1 MRQSEQAQ
9 FRLTAAE
16 EQPGPQSLL
25 PLTVQNNEET
35 AETGRALSLHGDR
48 TAEIERALSRE
59 TNSGLPNPRFSRR
72 AAAWWPNSLRR
83 RTVEIERTLS
93 LHADRMAGIER
104 ALSLH
109 GDRTAEIERA
119 LSLHGDRT
127 AEIERAL
134 SLHGDRTA
142 EIERALSLHG
152 DRTAGIE
159 RALSLHGDRTVEI
172 EHTLSLHGDRL
183 DGLNARA
190 ADLNW
195 EIRWDQTRTDFALG
209 AIEGMTNEIDRFQ
222 EERRKEDF
230 QAVFE
235 QAEPLVSVCV
245 ATADRA
251 SLLFERCIPSLLAQT
266 YQNLQIVV
274 VGDHCTDDTE
284 HRFAEL
290 RDDRVTFVNLT
301 QRGPYP
307 PSGRERWCV
316 AGSNAMNAAL
326 EQCKGHFIT
335 HLDDDDRYVS
345 NRIERLVHACLE
357 QKAEFCWHP
366 FWAEREDGNWDMIGD
381 GRFAV
386 NQVNPGAVFYH
397 RYFARFRWDPL
408 AYQIDEPGDWNRF
421 RKIKM
426 LGPKRL
432 FVAEPL
438 LHHHR
443 ERQQPNDSERFADC

>member
-1 MRQSEQAQ
+1 MKRQQRPGVRCPCMGIARLKSNARCPGKPTPACPTRASRVVPPHGGQTRSGGARLKSNARCPCMRIAWLELNARCPCMGIA
-9 FRLTAAE
+9 RLKSNARC
-16 EQPGPQSLL
+16 PC
-25 PLTVQNNEET
+25 
-35 AETGRALSLHGDR
+35 
-48 TAEIERALSRE
+48 
-59 TNSGLPNPRFSRR
+59 
-72 AAAWWPNSLRR
+72 
-83 RTVEIERTLS
+83 
-93 LHADRMAGIER
+93 MGIAR
-104 ALSLH
+104 LKSNA
-109 GDRTAEIERA
+109 RCPCM
-119 LSLHGDRT
+119 
-127 AEIERAL
+127 
-134 SLHGDRTA
+134 
-142 EIERALSLHG
+142 
-152 DRTAGIE
+152 GIARLKSNARCPCMGIARLEFE

-251 SLLFERCIPSLLAQT
+251 SFLFERCIPSLLAQT

-408 AYQIDEPGDWNRF
+408 AYQIDEPGDWN
-421 RKIKM
+421 
-426 LGPKRL
+426 
-432 FVAEPL
+432 
-438 LHHHR
+438 
-443 ERQQPNDSERFADC
+443 